1 MNDCFFRLIK
11 LEILLALFLTS
22 FSTYADQ
29 PVPRFPKDDFKY
41 SCHSELSEQVAGE
54 YVTAFM
60 DFSFDRTAMLD
71 RLYFEKSF
79 SESDWTLSDY
89 FQKKG
94 KSLPKNSSG
103 YMSFSFGYES
113 NAKAEDSIFVFGNI
127 NSAKIAF
134 ASSKVSASFSRK
146 EQLVLNL
153 QVTTRADKTTVTLNT
168 TCDRLE

>member
-1 MNDCFFRLIK
+1 MNQFFFKLTK
-11 LEILLALFLTS
+11 LEILAPLFLTP
-22 FSTYADQ
+22 FFTYAEQ
-29 PVPRFPKDDFKY
+29 PAPRFPKGEFKY

-60 DFSFDRTAMLD
+60 DFSFDRAAMLD

-79 SESDWTLSDY
+79 SESDWKLSGY

-103 YMSFSFGYES
+103 FMSFSFGYES
-113 NAKAEDSIFVFGNI
+113 NAKAEDRIFVFGNI
-127 NSAKIAF
+127 NSAKKAY
-134 ASSKVSASFSRK
+134 ASSKSSASFSGR
-146 EQLVLNL
+146 EHLVLNV
-153 QVTTRADKTTVTLNT
+153 QVTTQADQTTVTLNT